1 MSYILPKFAPL
12 FCMLNS
18 VRMRLLGM
26 ASNRGH
32 LDRYGFSNL
41 LFGLSLILNH
51 NFFRFVE
58 SLLDLLI
65 NALDGQRA
73 DWPVLPSRTQR
84 RRVTGRYALPILRSR

>member
-1 MSYILPKFAPL
+1 
-12 FCMLNS
+12 
-18 VRMRLLGM
+18 M

-41 LFGLSLILNH
+41 LFGLSLTLNH
-51 NFFRFVE
+51 NFVRFFG

-73 DWPVLPSRTQR
+73 DGPVLPSHTER
-84 RRVTGRYALPILRSR
+84 RGVTARYALPLLRSR

>member
-32 LDRYGFSNL
+32 LDRYGFSKWLSENKVIEKWDVYVISEI
-41 LFGLSLILNH
+41 GLKTSSLDSWH
-51 NFFRFVE
+51 
-58 SLLDLLI
+58 
-65 NALDGQRA
+65 
-73 DWPVLPSRTQR
+73 
-84 RRVTGRYALPILRSR
+84 RVMHL